1 MKKKSSINVSSHDRL
16 WLEELYKTI
25 RDNKRPSYRV
35 LRAKLYKS
43 LPAAYDPDKIDV
55 RLARYNGEEIMLQ
68 GVDLIAS
75 ELDVI
80 SKANL
85 VINTIK
91 AIILENPEKEDVD
104 VKEIGK
110 RIDLEER
117 EISFIL
123 KLIYPY
129 GSFCNSAGGNPD
141 FLYGFSSFGIR
152 NDRHIF
158 NQYLYFTDIQDL
170 MKQYHDRLD
179 RESVYQRVLDEP
191 VNREPE
197 AGVILHPIFKSK
209 ITSVD
214 KNICFVLMPFSE
226 PWSDEI
232 YAVIKS
238 SIESLGLQCLRG
250 DDLNGQIVIEDIWI
264 KINQAGLIIADVT
277 NKNPNVMYEVGIAHT
292 VGRPTLLLTQ
302 HIKEIPFDFTHLRH
316 LEYKNTASGAT
327 EFKKKLKELIRK
339 IDRGDRMVVP
349 PLRTSFARKVGL
361 KN

>member
-1 MKKKSSINVSSHDRL
+1 MKKKSSLIVSAHDRL

-25 RDNKRPSYRV
+25 QDNKRPSYRV
-35 LRAKLYKS
+35 LRAKLYTS
-43 LPAAYDPDKIDV
+43 LPAEYDPDKIDV

-68 GVDLIAS
+68 GVDLIAP

-80 SKANL
+80 NKAN
-85 VINTIK
+85 VVVNAIR
-91 AIILENPEKEDVD
+91 AIILNNPEKADVD

-110 RIDLEER
+110 QTDLEER
-117 EISFIL
+117 EISLIL

-129 GSFCNSAGGNPD
+129 GSFCNSAGGSQEFP
-141 FLYGFSSFGIR
+141 YGFKSFGIG
-152 NDRHIF
+152 NDRQIF

-170 MKQYHDRLD
+170 MKHYHDRLD
-179 RESVYQRVLDEP
+179 RESFYQRVLEEP

-197 AGVILHPIFKSK
+197 AGVTLYPIFKSK

-214 KNICFVLMPFSE
+214 KNICFVLMPFGE

-250 DDLNGQIVIEDIWI
+250 DDLNGQIIIEDIWI

-316 LEYKNTASGAT
+316 LEYSNTTSGGP
-327 EFKKKLKELIRK
+327 ELKKKLRKAIQEIRK
-339 IDRGDRMVVP
+339 
-349 PLRTSFARKVGL
+349 
-361 KN
+361 